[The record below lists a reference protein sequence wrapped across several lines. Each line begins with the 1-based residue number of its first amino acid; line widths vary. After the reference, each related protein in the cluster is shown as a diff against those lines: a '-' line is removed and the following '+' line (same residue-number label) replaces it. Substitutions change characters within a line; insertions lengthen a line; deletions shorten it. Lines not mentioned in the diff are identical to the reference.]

1 LLHFPD
7 DLSEGNAMRIG
18 LVVDSTCDL
27 PRDYLDEHHV
37 VVQPIKVHM
46 GKEVFTDERNA
57 QESLRFYREHLGTE
71 GHQAETSPF
80 SVEQIR
86 DLFLTKLVCD
96 FDFVFCLT
104 IMSSRSPIYE
114 TSVQASREIL
124 RYYHPIRKD
133 AGLKGIFQMRVIDSQ
148 TLFAGQ
154 AMTVIEGV
162 RMIEAGMDYNPI
174 RERLEELAKNSFGY
188 AVVRDVRYL
197 RARAAKRGDRS
208 VTWLKATLGTL
219 LDIKPILRAYRNETA
234 AVGKAK
240 GFENGAKL
248 MFGYVADRVRKGL
261 MMPNVNLSYG
271 GELDTMRTL
280 PGYDGLARTCEEHG
294 VQLGETV
301 MGLTGMCNVGEG
313 AVTVGFAAAP
323 HEVKFDAK

>member
-1 LLHFPD
+1 
-7 DLSEGNAMRIG
+7 
-18 LVVDSTCDL
+18 
-27 PRDYLDEHHV
+27 
-37 VVQPIKVHM
+37 
-46 GKEVFTDERNA
+46 
-57 QESLRFYREHLGTE
+57 
-71 GHQAETSPF
+71 
-80 SVEQIR
+80 
-86 DLFLTKLVCD
+86 
-96 FDFVFCLT
+96 
-104 IMSSRSPIYE
+104 
-114 TSVQASREIL
+114 
-124 RYYHPIRKD
+124 
-133 AGLKGIFQMRVIDSQ
+133 
-148 TLFAGQ
+148 
-154 AMTVIEGV
+154 
-162 RMIEAGMDYNPI
+162 
-174 RERLEELAKNSFGY
+174 
-188 AVVRDVRYL
+188 
-197 RARAAKRGDRS
+197 
-208 VTWLKATLGTL
+208 
-219 LDIKPILRAYRNETA
+219 RNETA